1 MKGIENL
8 KNTLPAIFAR
18 REVGRLT
25 GGIIQPGTMANYDC
39 IGDGI
44 SDRFLVGRKICYNR
58 DSFITW
64 LLSRVKD
71 PKSK

>member
-25 GGIIQPGTMANYDC
+25 GGIIQPGTMENLDS
-39 IGDGI
+39 IGQGV

-64 LLSRVKD
+64 LLSKVKE

>member
-25 GGIIQPGTMANYDC
+25 GGIIQPGTMANLDS
-39 IGDGI
+39 IGQGV

-64 LLSRVKD
+64 LLSKVKE